1 MYTFYSVQSTG
12 CTVYS
17 VYTVYTVYTVQGTG
31 ISYCVISNK
40 LNTTTNNE
48 NTAVYTLVGLILM
61 LHLSL

>member
-17 VYTVYTVYTVQGTG
+17 VYTVYTVYTVQGT
-31 ISYCVISNK
+31 VLRNK

-48 NTAVYTLVGLILM
+48 NAAVRW
-61 LHLSL
+61 